1 MINRSD
7 KRILL
12 SYPHMSGDELRLVKD
27 AFDSNW
33 IAPLGPH
40 VDAFEKE
47 TAAYAGVKS
56 ALAVSS
62 GSAAIHLGLRL
73 LDVKAG
79 DIVFCSTLT
88 FIASVAPAIYQNAVP
103 VFIDSDEETW
113 NMSPQALQKAF
124 DDAVKTGKMPKCVI
138 VAELYGQ
145 PPKMD
150 EICAICDK
158 YNVPILEDSAEAL
171 GAVYDGKKC
180 GSFGK
185 VGVYSYNGNKII
197 TTSGGGMLLSD
208 DEAYIE
214 KARFWSTQA
223 RDKAPW
229 YEHTEIGYNYRMSNI
244 LAAIGRG
251 QMLHLE
257 ERIDRRRTI
266 YQKYKQELEKIPGV
280 KLMPETPNC
289 RSIQWLTAITVDKE
303 TSGKTF
309 LDVINYLNDMNIESR
324 PVWKPMHLQP
334 YFKER
339 NAKYFPHGEGDN
351 ASVSDR
357 LFNTGICLPS
367 ASAMT
372 DEEQEYVI
380 SVLKQAL
387 N

>member
-1 MINRSD
+1 MQKIKPA

-12 SYPHMSGDELRLVKD
+12 SYPHMSGDELKYIKD

-47 TAAYAGVKS
+47 TAEYAGVKG
-56 ALAVSS
+56 ALAVSC
-62 GSAAIHLGLRL
+62 GSAALHLGLKL
-73 LDVKAG
+73 LNVKEG

-88 FIASVAPAIYQNAVP
+88 FIASIAPAMYQHATP

-124 DDAVKTGKMPKCVI
+124 EKAVKTGKMPKCVI

-150 EICAICDK
+150 EICAICAK
-158 YNVPILEDSAEAL
+158 YNVPILEDAAEAL
-171 GAVYDGKKC
+171 GATYDGKKC

-185 VGVYSYNGNKII
+185 VGVFSYNGNKII

-208 DEAYIE
+208 DEEYIK
-214 KARFWSTQA
+214 KARFWATQA
-223 RDKAPW
+223 RDNAPW
-229 YEHTEIGYNYRMSNI
+229 YEHTDIGYNYRMSNL
-244 LAAIGRG
+244 LAAVGRG

-257 ERIDRRRTI
+257 ERIAQRRKV
-266 YQKYKQELEKIPGV
+266 YAKYKAALSDIPGISF
-280 KLMPETPNC
+280 MPEAEKC
-289 RSIQWLTAITVDKE
+289 HSIQWLTAITVDPA
-303 TSGKTF
+303 TGKSF
-309 LDVINYLNDMNIESR
+309 MDVINYMNEQNVECR

-334 YFKER
+334 YFSG
-339 NAKYFPHGEGDN
+339 AQYFTDGETE
-351 ASVSDR
+351 SISDK
-357 LFNTGICLPS
+357 LFNTGLCLPS

-372 DEEQEYVI
+372 DEEQDYVI
-380 SVLKQAL
+380 EKLKVIVGK
-387 N
+387 